1 MIEITVGPNLFTIQN
16 GINLA
21 LAWHGI
27 FSLVGVIIA
36 VYLVARWAP
45 MKGISSDDLYSI
57 AVWCVLGGFIG
68 ARLVHVIDHWDFYYN
83 NPLRI
88 IAIWSGG
95 IGVWGGILG
104 GFIGGITCVA
114 IQRVPRVYWGVIM
127 DITAPALLLAQTIGR
142 LGDIANGEH
151 CAKAASHFLSFS
163 WTHPQSLAQNCV
175 SGFGTGTEPVIFYEI
190 LGNTIILA
198 ILWAL
203 KDRVQPAGMLWCIYL
218 SLYSIARF
226 AITFAREDRIWALG
240 MQEAHYIAL
249 MCLVITIPIL
259 VYKARFVT
267 PPAIF
272 EPVQVISILNRDSSD
287 TRAKRRRKDG

>member
-1 MIEITVGPNLFTIQN
+1 MIDITVGPNLFTIQN

-27 FSLVGVIIA
+27 FSLVGVVTA
-36 VYLVARWAP
+36 VYLVARWGP
-45 MKGISSDDLYSI
+45 MKGISSDDMYSI

-68 ARLVHVIDHWDFYYN
+68 ARLVHVIDHWDFYSD
-83 NPLRI
+83 NPARI

-104 GFIGGITCVA
+104 GFFGGITCVA
-114 IQRVPRVYWGVIM
+114 VQKVPKHYWGILM

-163 WTHPQSLAQNCV
+163 WSHPQSLAQNCA

-190 LGNTIILA
+190 LGNIIIIA

-203 KDRVQPAGMLWCIYL
+203 KDRLKPAGMLWCVYL

-226 AITFAREDRIWALG
+226 GITFAREDRIWALG

-249 MCLVITIPIL
+249 VCLAVTIPIL
-259 VYKARFVT
+259 VYKARFVS
-267 PPAIF
+267 PAPITANV
-272 EPVQVISILNRDSSD
+272 EIVSILNRSD
-287 TRAKRRRKDG
+287 KSRAKRRRK